1 MSNDSD
7 DAPDEGV
14 DMKNP
19 DPDEGP
25 RSRRDLGATDEDEVD
40 GREVADAL
48 YGGLTDREPN
58 DTDE

>member
-1 MSNDSD
+1 MSDTDPN
-7 DAPDEGV
+7 

-40 GREVADAL
+40 GRDVADAL
-48 YGGLTDREPN
+48 YGGLDDDSQTN
-58 DTDE
+58 DSDE